1 MDSGE
6 GGSIT
11 RLAVAWLMKQIERLA
26 EAASGFL
33 LLLIMSDHV
42 KKKKKWLYIL
52 IQPGHLWHW
61 AEEMRLHW
69 DRGLPQ
75 KSVKN
80 WNDKVVLIAC
90 WMNEGNEL
98 KFTFI

>member
-11 RLAVAWLMKQIERLA
+11 CLAVVWLMKQIERLA

-42 KKKKKWLYIL
+42 KKKSDCI
-52 IQPGHLWHW
+52 
-61 AEEMRLHW
+61 
-69 DRGLPQ
+69 
-75 KSVKN
+75 
-80 WNDKVVLIAC
+80 
-90 WMNEGNEL
+90 
-98 KFTFI
+98 F